1 MQEEFK
7 EVKHIT
13 KKLQATKKTKAK
25 KKARININ
33 KIWEES
39 KGVPS

>member
-7 EVKHIT
+7 ELKHIT

-25 KKARININ
+25 QKARTKLLETYNIN
-33 KIWEES
+33 KI
-39 KGVPS
+39 

>member
-1 MQEEFK
+1 MQEEFH

-25 KKARININ
+25 QKARA
-33 KIWEES
+33 KLFEL
-39 KGVPS
+39 